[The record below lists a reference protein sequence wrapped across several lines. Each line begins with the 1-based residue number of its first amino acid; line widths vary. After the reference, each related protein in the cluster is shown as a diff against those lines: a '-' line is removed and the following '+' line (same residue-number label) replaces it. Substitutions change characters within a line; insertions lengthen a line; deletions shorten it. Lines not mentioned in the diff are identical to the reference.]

1 MCHFVYKVLYSNTF
15 RYIIFFVILACSPG
29 EYGRNCQ
36 FRCSDHCHNNEV
48 CNPFFGN
55 CSKCGNGY
63 QNAKCNERK
72 FFLYQSYFAL
82 SVRDMIV
89 KKINITSCT

>member
-1 MCHFVYKVLYSNTF
+1 MDLFAHFEYKIPYSNTF
-15 RYIIFFVILACSPG
+15 RSVIFGVILACSSG

-36 FRCSDHCHNNEV
+36 FRCSDHCYNNEV

-55 CSKCGNGY
+55 CSKCANGF

-72 FFLYQSYFAL
+72 FFFYISRILKFL
-82 SVRDMIV
+82 SKIGLVR
-89 KKINITSCT
+89 K